1 MFNDIYQ
8 NRRVFLTGDTGFK
21 GSWLRLWLE
30 SMGADVYG
38 YSLAPNTQ
46 PNHFELLGYK
56 RDKFN
61 DILDVDSLQ
70 KAFADFQPEIV
81 FHLAAQPLVR
91 LSYQQPVETFATNL
105 MGTVN
110 VLEACRQTP
119 SVKAIV
125 AITTDKCY
133 ENKEQIWG
141 YRESDPMGGY
151 DPYSASK
158 GCAELAISAW
168 RRSFFSADGSPLLA
182 SARAGNVIGG
192 GDWSVDR
199 LIPDIVKATSK
210 GETVSIR
217 SPHSTRPWQHV
228 LEPLR
233 GYLMLGQKLLEGN
246 REFAQAWNFGPSDGV
261 RTVLD
266 CVTELQKNWSEIRF
280 EINEPKDAPHEAQN
294 LTLDCTKANA
304 ILGWNPVWNTETAL
318 QKTAQWYRAFYE
330 TSSCISSEQMLQF
343 IHDCEQRS
351 N

>member
-1 MFNDIYQ
+1 MFNDIYK

-46 PNHFELLGYK
+46 PNHFDLLGFS

-168 RRSFFSADGSPLLA
+168 RRSFFSADGTPALA

-192 GDWSVDR
+192 GDWSADR

-217 SPHSTRPWQHV
+217 SPRSTRPWQHV

-261 RTVLD
+261 RNVLD
-266 CVTELQKNWSEIRF
+266 CVTELQNSWSEIRF

-318 QKTAQWYRAFYE
+318 QKTAQWYRGFYDDNLVN
-330 TSSCISSEQMLQF
+330 SKEQLSDYCKQ
-343 IHDCEQRS
+343 CE
-351 N
+351 